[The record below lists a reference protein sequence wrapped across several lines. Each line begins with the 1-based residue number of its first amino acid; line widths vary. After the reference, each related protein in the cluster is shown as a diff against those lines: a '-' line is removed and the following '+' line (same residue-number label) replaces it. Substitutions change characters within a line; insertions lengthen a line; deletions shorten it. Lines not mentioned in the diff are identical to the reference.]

1 MVQLCWR
8 LSGYDQN
15 YRKGMSIGCADGT
28 TEEADKKTRTSPC
41 IARVDNQLGLHN
53 LVNAQEPINDKKIL

>member
-1 MVQLCWR
+1 
-8 LSGYDQN
+8 
-15 YRKGMSIGCADGT
+15 MSIGCADGT